1 MPQTPQNSLTK
12 GVENGI
18 HEIYVNAEANDDSLQ
33 AELMNYMVDSN
44 GYHTV
49 LKNYHKRYN
58 IFKES
63 QKGVNEIGNVFDED
77 AEEYY
82 AEHAN

>member
-49 LKNYHKRYN
+49 FKKLSQKVQY
-58 IFKES
+58 FKEA

-82 AEHAN
+82 AEHTN

>member
-1 MPQTPQNSLTK
+1 MPQNSLTK
-12 GVENGI
+12 VLENGI

-49 LKNYHKRYN
+49 LKKL
-58 IFKES
+58 S
-63 QKGVNEIGNVFDED
+63 QKVQYF
-77 AEEYY
+77 
-82 AEHAN
+82 

>member
-1 MPQTPQNSLTK
+1 MPQMPQNSLTK
-12 GVENGI
+12 GLENGI

-49 LKNYHKRYN
+49 LKKL
-58 IFKES
+58 S
-63 QKGVNEIGNVFDED
+63 QKVQYF
-77 AEEYY
+77 
-82 AEHAN
+82 